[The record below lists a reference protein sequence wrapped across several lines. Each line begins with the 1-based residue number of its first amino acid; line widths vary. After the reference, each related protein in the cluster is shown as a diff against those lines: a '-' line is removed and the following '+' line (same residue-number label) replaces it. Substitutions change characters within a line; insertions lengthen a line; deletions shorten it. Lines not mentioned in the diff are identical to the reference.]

1 MTLKD
6 FAEEAE
12 VEYIAQVYVNGVL
25 SGTVKALS
33 DESLQEQ
40 LRKLDTSVKD
50 ELYRQYEE
58 LPESEI
64 END

>member
-50 ELYRQYEE
+50 EIYRQYEE
-58 LPESEI
+58 LPESEV
-64 END
+64 DL